1 MTSDIY
7 KIRKKRGKEMEGT
20 FENNKLQEHLKK
32 VELIAEMS
40 CTLQIVKRLKGIGF
54 SVKQIL
60 KTIELPE
67 SAVLRVLAGN
77 ENIRK
82 IAEDTVNHQIAESGG
97 KIPEGRDFIKWVE
110 NALQYFEPEEDK
122 EELIPAAEPQ
132 RLTCEQWAQHTPY
145 EGKLELYDGQ
155 ALADLQERENMI
167 IALIYNIGLKH
178 LIKILP
184 PESRTILKELLNK
197 Q

>member
-1 MTSDIY
+1 
-7 KIRKKRGKEMEGT
+7 MEGT
-20 FENNKLQEHLKK
+20 FENIQQEFLRKG
-32 VELIAEMS
+32 ELIAEMS
-40 CTLQIVKRLKGIGF
+40 CTLQIVKRLKEIGF
-54 SVKQIL
+54 NVKQIL

-67 SAVLRVLAGN
+67 SAVLRVFDGK
-77 ENIRK
+77 EDIRK
-82 IAEDTVNHQIAESGG
+82 IAIDTVKQQIAENDG
-97 KIPEGRDFIKWVE
+97 KIPECRDFIKWVE
-110 NALQYFEPEEDK
+110 NALQYFEPEGDK
-122 EELIPAAEPQ
+122 EELIPLAEPQ

-155 ALADLQERENMI
+155 ALADLKERENMI

-184 PESRTILKELLNK
+184 PESKTILKELLDK